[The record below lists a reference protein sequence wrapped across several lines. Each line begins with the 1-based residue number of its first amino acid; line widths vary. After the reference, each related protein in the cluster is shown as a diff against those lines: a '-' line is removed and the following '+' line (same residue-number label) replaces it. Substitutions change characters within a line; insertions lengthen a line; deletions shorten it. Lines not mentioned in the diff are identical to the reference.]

1 MSAREAVRKRA
12 SHPFWASLLV
22 LVLAYA
28 LIRFG
33 IPYIPPL
40 FGVSSATVPS
50 SVVLQYMLSVLLAVI
65 LYVSASEERWE
76 RFREPI
82 GVLLADPDLGWLRVA
97 VLVAAMAVTGWLT
110 YTNVRPSYGAPAAL
124 RSIHPAPPD
133 QIQFD
138 GETLQLS
145 QLQNPLREEGDLQEH
160 YQRGAEIYTENCV
173 PCHGDRLDGQGH
185 FANAFNPAP
194 IDLTSGGNLPQL
206 SESFVFW
213 RIAKGGPGLPPEG
226 TPWNSAMP
234 AWEGVLSQREIWS
247 VIVYLY
253 EQTGFTPRATEG
265 HGGGSEQSPGSGAAA
280 EGAS

>member
-1 MSAREAVRKRA
+1 MSAWERA
-12 SHPFWASLLV
+12 RRWAGHPFWATV
-22 LVLAYA
+22 LVLALAYA
-28 LIRFG
+28 VIRFG
-33 IPYIPPL
+33 IPHVPPL
-40 FGVSSATVPS
+40 FGVSSAPVPS
-50 SVVLQYMLSVLLAVI
+50 SVVLQYMLSVFLALL
-65 LYVSASEERWE
+65 LYVSADEERWE

-82 GVLLADPDLGWLRVA
+82 RALLADPDLGWLRA
-97 VLVAAMAVTGWLT
+97 GTLVAAMALTGWLT
-110 YTNVRPSYGAPAAL
+110 YTSVRPSYGAPAAL

-133 QIQFD
+133 RIQFE
-138 GETLQLS
+138 GETLRLS
-145 QLQNPLREEGDLQEH
+145 QLQNPLREEGDLEEH
-160 YQRGAEIYTENCV
+160 VDRGARVYTENCV

-253 EQTGFTPRATEG
+253 ERTGFTPRTTEG
-265 HGGGSEQSPGSGAAA
+265 HGGEAESPSAAAA
-280 EGAS
+280 EQGAS

>member
-1 MSAREAVRKRA
+1 MSGPERVREWVG
-12 SHPFWASLLV
+12 HPFWATALV

-28 LIRFG
+28 AIRFG
-33 IPYIPPL
+33 IPHVPPL
-40 FGVSSATVPS
+40 FGVASAPVPS
-50 SVVLQYMLSVLLAVI
+50 SVVLQYMLSVFLALM
-65 LYVSASEERWE
+65 LYVSANEERWE

-82 GVLLADPDLGWLRVA
+82 RVLLVEPDLGWLRVA
-97 VLVAAMAVTGWLT
+97 VLVAAMAITGWLT

-133 QIQFD
+133 QIQFE
-138 GETLQLS
+138 GETLRLS
-145 QLQNPLREEGDLQEH
+145 RLQNPLREEGDLQEH
-160 YQRGAEIYTENCV
+160 YERGAAIYAENCV

-194 IDLTSGGNLPQL
+194 LDLTSGGNLPQL

-253 EQTGFTPRATEG
+253 EQTGFTPRSTEG
-265 HGGGSEQSPGSGAAA
+265 HGGGEAGSSGSAA
-280 EGAS
+280 EGTS

>member
-1 MSAREAVRKRA
+1 MSGPEKVREWVE
-12 SHPFWASLLV
+12 HPFWATALV

-28 LIRFG
+28 LIRYG
-33 IPYIPPL
+33 IPHVPPL
-40 FGVSSATVPS
+40 FGVSSAPVPN
-50 SVVLQYMLSVLLAVI
+50 SVVLQYMVSVFLALM
-65 LYVSASEERWE
+65 LYVSANEERWE

-82 GVLLADPDLGWLRVA
+82 HVLLADPDLGWLRVA
-97 VLVAAMAVTGWLT
+97 VLVTAMALTGWLT
-110 YTNVRPSYGAPAAL
+110 YANVRPSYGAPAAL

-133 QIQFD
+133 QIQFE
-138 GETLQLS
+138 GETLRLS
-145 QLQNPLREEGDLQEH
+145 QLQNPLREEGNLQEH
-160 YQRGAEIYTENCV
+160 YERGAEIYAENCV

-194 IDLTSGGNLPQL
+194 LDLTSGGNLPQL

-253 EQTGFTPRATEG
+253 EQTGFTPRSTGG
-265 HGGGSEQSPGSGAAA
+265 HGGGEAAGPESAA